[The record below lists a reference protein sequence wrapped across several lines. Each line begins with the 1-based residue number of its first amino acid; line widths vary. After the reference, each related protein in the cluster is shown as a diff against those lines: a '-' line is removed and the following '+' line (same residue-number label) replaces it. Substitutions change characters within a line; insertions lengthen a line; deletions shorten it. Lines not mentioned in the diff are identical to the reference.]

1 MFQIR
6 ASPLGPVC
14 VQNGGAVK
22 LRYGGPICFCSKLGF
37 RTYWAKTG
45 RSNSKATR
53 NTPITTALGG
63 LLRGTAAVVIGVFLV
78 ALLFERPVFAQ
89 YVRNPSFEQ
98 KQIGPPYLSFTAPPF
113 WTHTGPNGDA
123 LIWNILYPGTGVAA
137 PGGGNQFVTLGGG
150 ILGPVKQYSEWVT
163 TISGLSPGQ
172 TYRLGFWIANEGF
185 SVSQTI

>member
-63 LLRGTAAVVIGVFLV
+63 LLRGTAATNRSEEHTSELQSLRHHVCR
-78 ALLFERPVFAQ
+78 LLLEK
-89 YVRNPSFEQ
+89 
-98 KQIGPPYLSFTAPPF
+98 KQ
-113 WTHTGPNGDA
+113 N
-123 LIWNILYPGTGVAA
+123 
-137 PGGGNQFVTLGGG
+137 
-150 ILGPVKQYSEWVT
+150 
-163 TISGLSPGQ
+163 
-172 TYRLGFWIANEGF
+172 
-185 SVSQTI
+185 

>member
-53 NTPITTALGG
+53 KTPITTALGG
-63 LLRGTAAVVIGVFLV
+63 LLRGTAAT
-78 ALLFERPVFAQ
+78 
-89 YVRNPSFEQ
+89 NPGS
-98 KQIGPPYLSFTAPPF
+98 APRSR
-113 WTHTGPNGDA
+113 A
-123 LIWNILYPGTGVAA
+123 
-137 PGGGNQFVTLGGG
+137 
-150 ILGPVKQYSEWVT
+150 VT
-163 TISGLSPGQ
+163 TVEAEATPV
-172 TYRLGFWIANEGF
+172 RLGTVWLAGRPKTGRGVISSAR
-185 SVSQTI
+185 